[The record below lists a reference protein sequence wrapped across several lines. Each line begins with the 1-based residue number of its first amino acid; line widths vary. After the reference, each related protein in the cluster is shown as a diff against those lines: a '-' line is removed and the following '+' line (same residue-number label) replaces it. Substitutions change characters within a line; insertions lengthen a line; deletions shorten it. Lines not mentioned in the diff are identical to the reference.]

1 MDKKKSKKKSKPEE
15 KSKEKNLDKKSI
27 NKSKKKINTKE
38 KKKAQSKGKS
48 GNKSKSKKN
57 KKDKTSIKQIEDLL
71 NEENNSD
78 TIMITQKLDG
88 NMFVKN
94 KKEEIE
100 EIKEEIKLF
109 AEKKVGTPHFDQ
121 IPYIKKL
128 ITEKENLIKIKYKEK
143 QIMMEK
149 MRNIFNKLNEAE
161 KFLNEMPAQNDEM
174 KKLYLILN
182 INKKNHINSTNMRN
196 KYKNEYINLLN
207 KNKYNPIEKL
217 NEFGKKINISK
228 KENFEIEKEINK
240 VKMMNISSKYHIKN
254 LTKKDRNL
262 NIPDVNY
269 LTNELLSLNNQKH
282 ETLVKLKNNKKIMKS
297 SIAMFENLLKI
308 YNENKMKNQDM
319 NQKLVI
325 KIERDINILK
335 KYLLVKD
342 EKKLYDNIYNDKSLI
357 FGNHSNDNNN
367 NNNKV
372 NIIKLKILKK
382 NPSSNNQIFSAKK
395 DKDKNLEKKK
405 SMEVIKVNSNYLN
418 DSKDNHINIEE
429 NEIIKI
435 RLFKKNKLPKIRN
448 EKAIN
453 SKSATIEK
461 DENEDNKIINY
472 DELNESKMDELNFQE
487 MNYKKEHYQTILKK
501 LENSIKDIEYM
512 YKRKIKGVEDIL
524 NKNKEKYLIMKK
536 RNHLLNMELDN
547 LHKIIRM
554 QVKQF
559 VEVTEK
565 KNASFEPE
573 LSNIIN
579 VEN

>member
-1 MDKKKSKKKSKPEE
+1 MDKKKSKKKSKPKE
-15 KSKEKNLDKKSI
+15 KSNEKNSDKKSI

-308 YNENKMKNQDM
+308 YNENKIKNQDM

-335 KYLLVKD
+335 KYLLIKD

-357 FGNHSNDNNN
+357 FGNHSNDN

-395 DKDKNLEKKK
+395 DKDQNLEKKK

-461 DENEDNKIINY
+461 DENEDNKIVNY

-501 LENSIKDIEYM
+501 LENSIKDIEFM

-524 NKNKEKYLIMKK
+524 NKNREKFLIMKK

>member
-1 MDKKKSKKKSKPEE
+1 MDKKKSKKKSKPKE
-15 KSKEKNLDKKSI
+15 KSKEKNSDKKSI

-109 AEKKVGTPHFDQ
+109 AEKKVGTPHFDH

-308 YNENKMKNQDM
+308 YNENKIKNQDM

-325 KIERDINILK
+325 KIERDINMLK

-357 FGNHSNDNNN
+357 FGNHSND

>member
-1 MDKKKSKKKSKPEE
+1 MDKKKSKKKSKPKE
-15 KSKEKNLDKKSI
+15 KSNEKNSDKKSI

-48 GNKSKSKKN
+48 GNKSKSKKT

-262 NIPDVNY
+262 NIPDVKY

-308 YNENKMKNQDM
+308 YNENKMKNQNM

-325 KIERDINILK
+325 KIERDINMLK

-367 NNNKV
+367 KV

-382 NPSSNNQIFSAKK
+382 NPSSKKQIFSAK
-395 DKDKNLEKKK
+395 KDKNLEKKK

-501 LENSIKDIEYM
+501 LENSIKDVEYM

>member
-1 MDKKKSKKKSKPEE
+1 
-15 KSKEKNLDKKSI
+15 
-27 NKSKKKINTKE
+27 
-38 KKKAQSKGKS
+38 
-48 GNKSKSKKN
+48 
-57 KKDKTSIKQIEDLL
+57 
-71 NEENNSD
+71 
-78 TIMITQKLDG
+78 
-88 NMFVKN
+88 
-94 KKEEIE
+94 
-100 EIKEEIKLF
+100 
-109 AEKKVGTPHFDQ
+109 
-121 IPYIKKL
+121 
-128 ITEKENLIKIKYKEK
+128 
-143 QIMMEK
+143 
-149 MRNIFNKLNEAE
+149 
-161 KFLNEMPAQNDEM
+161 
-174 KKLYLILN
+174 
-182 INKKNHINSTNMRN
+182 
-196 KYKNEYINLLN
+196 
-207 KNKYNPIEKL
+207 
-217 NEFGKKINISK
+217 
-228 KENFEIEKEINK
+228 
-240 VKMMNISSKYHIKN
+240 
-254 LTKKDRNL
+254 
-262 NIPDVNY
+262 
-269 LTNELLSLNNQKH
+269 
-282 ETLVKLKNNKKIMKS
+282 MKS

-308 YNENKMKNQDM
+308 YNENKIKNQDM

-357 FGNHSNDNNN
+357 FGNHCND

-382 NPSSNNQIFSAKK
+382 NPSSKKQIFSAK
-395 DKDKNLEKKK
+395 KDKNLEKKK

-487 MNYKKEHYQTILKK
+487 MNYKKEHYKTILKK

-524 NKNKEKYLIMKK
+524 NKNREKYLIMKK

>member
-1 MDKKKSKKKSKPEE
+1 M
-15 KSKEKNLDKKSI
+15 L
-27 NKSKKKINTKE
+27 
-38 KKKAQSKGKS
+38 
-48 GNKSKSKKN
+48 
-57 KKDKTSIKQIEDLL
+57 
-71 NEENNSD
+71 
-78 TIMITQKLDG
+78 
-88 NMFVKN
+88 
-94 KKEEIE
+94 
-100 EIKEEIKLF
+100 KLF

-262 NIPDVNY
+262 NIPDVKY

-308 YNENKMKNQDM
+308 YNENKIKNQDM

-325 KIERDINILK
+325 KIERDINMLK

-357 FGNHSNDNNN
+357 FGNQ
-367 NNNKV
+367 
-372 NIIKLKILKK
+372 KILLQRSKYFLLKK
-382 NPSSNNQIFSAKK
+382 
-395 DKDKNLEKKK
+395 
-405 SMEVIKVNSNYLN
+405 
-418 DSKDNHINIEE
+418 
-429 NEIIKI
+429 IKI
-435 RLFKKNKLPKIRN
+435 WK
-448 EKAIN
+448 
-453 SKSATIEK
+453 
-461 DENEDNKIINY
+461 
-472 DELNESKMDELNFQE
+472 
-487 MNYKKEHYQTILKK
+487 
-501 LENSIKDIEYM
+501 
-512 YKRKIKGVEDIL
+512 KRKVW
-524 NKNKEKYLIMKK
+524 
-536 RNHLLNMELDN
+536 R
-547 LHKIIRM
+547 
-554 QVKQF
+554 
-559 VEVTEK
+559 
-565 KNASFEPE
+565 
-573 LSNIIN
+573 
-579 VEN
+579 

>member
-1 MDKKKSKKKSKPEE
+1 MDKKKSKKKSKPKE
-15 KSKEKNLDKKSI
+15 KSNEKNSDKKSI

-161 KFLNEMPAQNDEM
+161 KFLNEIPAQNDEM

-182 INKKNHINSTNMRN
+182 INKKNNINSTNMRN

-228 KENFEIEKEINK
+228 KENFEIEKEIIK
-240 VKMMNISSKYHIKN
+240 IKMINISSKYHIKN

-262 NIPDVNY
+262 NIPDVKY

-308 YNENKMKNQDM
+308 YNENKIKNQDM

-357 FGNHSNDNNN
+357 FGNHSNDN

-461 DENEDNKIINY
+461 DENEDNKIVNY

>member
-1 MDKKKSKKKSKPEE
+1 MDKKKSKKKSKPKE
-15 KSKEKNLDKKSI
+15 KSNEKNSDKKSI

-121 IPYIKKL
+121 IPYIKKM

-262 NIPDVNY
+262 NIPDVKY

-357 FGNHSNDNNN
+357 FGNHSND

-461 DENEDNKIINY
+461 DENEDNKIVNY

-524 NKNKEKYLIMKK
+524 NKNREKYLIMKK

>member
-1 MDKKKSKKKSKPEE
+1 MDKKKSKKKSKPKE
-15 KSKEKNLDKKSI
+15 KSNEKNSDKKSI

-71 NEENNSD
+71 KEENNSD

-308 YNENKMKNQDM
+308 YNENKIKNQDM

-325 KIERDINILK
+325 KIERDINMLK

-367 NNNKV
+367 KV

-382 NPSSNNQIFSAKK
+382 NPSSKKQIFSAK
-395 DKDKNLEKKK
+395 KDKNLEKKK

-461 DENEDNKIINY
+461 DENEDNKIVNY

-524 NKNKEKYLIMKK
+524 NKNREKYLIMKK

>member
-1 MDKKKSKKKSKPEE
+1 MDKKKSKKKSKPKE
-15 KSKEKNLDKKSI
+15 KSKEKNSDKI
-27 NKSKKKINTKE
+27 NNNKSKKKINAKE
-38 KKKAQSKGKS
+38 KKKAQSKGKT
-48 GNKSKSKKN
+48 GNKSKSKKT

-100 EIKEEIKLF
+100 GIKEEIKLF

-308 YNENKMKNQDM
+308 YNENKIKNQDM
-319 NQKLVI
+319 NQKLLI

-357 FGNHSNDNNN
+357 FGNHSND

-461 DENEDNKIINY
+461 DENEDNKIVNY

-524 NKNKEKYLIMKK
+524 NKNREKYLIMKK

-565 KNASFEPE
+565 KIASFEPE

>member
-1 MDKKKSKKKSKPEE
+1 MDKKKSKKKSKPKE
-15 KSKEKNLDKKSI
+15 KSKEKNSDKKSI

-262 NIPDVNY
+262 NIPDVKY

-308 YNENKMKNQDM
+308 YNENKIKNQDM

-357 FGNHSNDNNN
+357 FGNHSND

-524 NKNKEKYLIMKK
+524 NKNREKYLIMKK

>member
-1 MDKKKSKKKSKPEE
+1 MDKKKSKKKSKPKE
-15 KSKEKNLDKKSI
+15 KSNEKNSDKKSI

-71 NEENNSD
+71 KEENNSD

-161 KFLNEMPAQNDEM
+161 KFLNEIPAQNDEM

-319 NQKLVI
+319 NQKLLI

-367 NNNKV
+367 KV

-382 NPSSNNQIFSAKK
+382 NPSSKKQIFSAK
-395 DKDKNLEKKK
+395 KDKNLEKKK

-461 DENEDNKIINY
+461 DENEDNKIVNY

>member
-1 MDKKKSKKKSKPEE
+1 MDKKKSKKKSKPKE
-15 KSKEKNLDKKSI
+15 KSNEKNSDKKSI

-100 EIKEEIKLF
+100 EIKKEIKLF

-121 IPYIKKL
+121 IPYIKKM

-262 NIPDVNY
+262 NIPDVKY

-308 YNENKMKNQDM
+308 YNENKIKNQDM

-325 KIERDINILK
+325 KIERDINMLK

-367 NNNKV
+367 KV

-382 NPSSNNQIFSAKK
+382 NPSSKKQIFSAK
-395 DKDKNLEKKK
+395 KDKNLEKKK

-461 DENEDNKIINY
+461 DENEDNKIVNY

-524 NKNKEKYLIMKK
+524 NKNREKYLIMKK

>member
-1 MDKKKSKKKSKPEE
+1 MDKKKSKKKSKPKE
-15 KSKEKNLDKKSI
+15 KSKEKNSDKKSI

-308 YNENKMKNQDM
+308 YNENKIKNQDM
-319 NQKLVI
+319 NQKLLI

-357 FGNHSNDNNN
+357 FGNHSNDNN

-405 SMEVIKVNSNYLN
+405 SMEVIKINSNYLN

-461 DENEDNKIINY
+461 DENEDNKIVNY

-524 NKNKEKYLIMKK
+524 NKNREKYLIMKK